1 MKGLSFMSPVTER
14 HVQAIWYDRTLR
26 TECVVAENGEDVR
39 IVDPGAW
46 NLEAGPDFRNAVLE
60 VGNRR
65 GRIVGDVEV
74 HLRPSDWTAHGHS
87 ADSAYSNVVA
97 HVTWRRESP
106 ENAPRLPA
114 GCLRIC
120 LGDAMRTDPAFS
132 PDEIDLEAYPYSS
145 LPATPRP
152 CEGVFAK
159 DPDLALFVLR
169 AAGERRMEMKAGRF
183 KALFI
188 RRHDRTQ
195 VFYEEFLGAFGYKYN
210 SLPFR
215 ELARVFPWTDLPND
229 FDGIR
234 SALLCAAQMSVARS
248 APWRRSNVRPV
259 NSPIRRIEAA
269 ADLFAGGVPHLLSR
283 LSACNL
289 ASRSGQKAAIET
301 LTASRRLGSRRAAA
315 ILANVLVPMAL
326 AERRLAEVPCWMF
339 PEDVCSPMRLTAWR
353 MLGRDHNPAVYSGN
367 GLYLQGLL
375 QIHKDFCLSAH
386 RDCSECALVRHVV
399 RLTSSRPGS

>member
-1 MKGLSFMSPVTER
+1 MTDASLLSPITER
-14 HVQAIWYDRTLR
+14 HVQAIWYDRALR
-26 TECVVAENGEDVR
+26 SECVASSDGETVR

-60 VGNRR
+60 VGL
-65 GRIVGDVEV
+65 GRERVVGDVEV

-87 ADSAYSNVVA
+87 ADAAYSNVVA
-97 HVTWRRESP
+97 HVTWRNETP
-106 ENAPRLPA
+106 ENASRLPE

-120 LGDAMRTDPAFS
+120 LGDAMKTDPAFS
-132 PDEIDLEAYPYSS
+132 PEEIDLEAYPYSH

-152 CEGVFAK
+152 CEKVFAN
-159 DPDLALFVLR
+159 DPDLALSVLR
-169 AAGERRMEMKAGRF
+169 AAGERRMQMKAGRF

-210 SLPFR
+210 SLSFR
-215 ELARVFPWTDLPND
+215 ELARVFPWTDLPLD

-234 SALLCAAQMSVARS
+234 SALLCAAQMSVARN
-248 APWRRSNVRPV
+248 APWRRANVRPV
-259 NSPIRRIEAA
+259 NSPVRRIEAA
-269 ADLFAGGVPHLLSR
+269 ADLFAGGAPRLLSR
-283 LSACNL
+283 LSDCNL
-289 ASRSGQKAAIET
+289 ASRNGQKAAIET
-301 LTASRRLGSRRAAA
+301 LTASRRLGRHRAAA

-339 PEDVCSPMRLTAWR
+339 PEDVSSPMRLTAWR
-353 MLGRDHNPAVYSGN
+353 MLGRDHNPAIYSGN
-367 GLYLQGLL
+367 GLLLQGLL

-386 RDCSECALVRHVV
+386 RDCARCALVK
-399 RLTSSRPGS
+399 